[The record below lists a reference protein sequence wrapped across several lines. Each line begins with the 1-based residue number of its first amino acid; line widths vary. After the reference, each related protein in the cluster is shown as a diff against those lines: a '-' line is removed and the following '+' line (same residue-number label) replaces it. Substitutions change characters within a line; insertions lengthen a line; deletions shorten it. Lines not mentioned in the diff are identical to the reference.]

1 MSMREDIVA
10 TDELTVTLLQQAL
23 HVGRISPG
31 ALHGCAWPLLKSIFG
46 SSVEGGDGEEDEREG
61 APHGFFSLTQEE
73 DELTL
78 VMDDRCRAAF
88 AEASGASVEYAPHR
102 WCAFELHLGS
112 LAWEV
117 PGLVCHLA
125 TLMAESQISILNLSS
140 NDRDFL
146 LVRETDVDSA
156 KQVIQQRLQVC
167 ACREIKK
174 SYARGAPLSCV
185 LCSRAPIRSPSLAA
199 RRGWPQGG
207 DFGEGDHSSLGYVL
221 QCSRRLG
228 SGGGLGGGAGQ

>member
-1 MSMREDIVA
+1 MREDIVA

-31 ALHGCAWPLLKSIFG
+31 ALQGCAWPLLKSIFG
-46 SSVEGGDGEEDEREG
+46 TVADSSGDESEG

-78 VMDDRCRAAF
+78 VMDDRCRSAF
-88 AEASGASVEYAPHR
+88 AEAAVASVEYAPHR

-167 ACREIKK
+167 THAK
-174 SYARGAPLSCV
+174 
-185 LCSRAPIRSPSLAA
+185 
-199 RRGWPQGG
+199 
-207 DFGEGDHSSLGYVL
+207 
-221 QCSRRLG
+221 
-228 SGGGLGGGAGQ
+228 